1 MLSLETAKN
10 KEEKIYKN
18 EIKNEINIELEN
30 ELIKLENNTNLIND
44 MKQKIY
50 ILEKEINLSQKKIF
64 TLCPHNWVYDTNSGP
79 YDRTTYICEKCSLYK
94 NRYLY
99 N

>member
-10 KEEKIYKN
+10 KKSKIY
-18 EIKNEINIELEN
+18 KNEINIELEN